1 MIRPNNPE
9 IDVDELMA
17 RVRTEAALI
26 RAAGPL
32 DEAGAGLDERT
43 ARRVA
48 RAVERYHV
56 VWSLLDSA
64 VRKNMPR
71 REWPQ
76 RLRFLTRFGPLARA
90 GLRAWNYLFKEQ
102 REKDAVILQALREL
116 AAMQLPVGEY
126 ALEVGGALE
135 RGLDQSLRRDALL
148 RADFDALGSAE
159 RPAPPAVG
167 AAFSANAAG
176 RSSRDDALYLAIEDR
191 FRGSRALIAERLAA
205 YVPLLAG
212 NGTVTPATPVLDL
225 GAGRGEFV
233 AVLGAAGLAARG
245 VDANAVAVAEGRMRD
260 LPVETGDLFDVLRA
274 APDAAFGAVTAIHV
288 IEHLPFEGVVGLI
301 RESLRVLV
309 PGGMLLLETPNPA
322 NLVVAAKTF
331 YYDPTHRAPV
341 PAELTQLVVEALGFT
356 EVRILELH
364 PADAAR
370 VNDPSPLG
378 TRFDELFAGPQ
389 DYAIVARSPSA

>member
-9 IDVDELMA
+9 IDVDELMQ
-17 RVRTEAALI
+17 RVRSEADLMRAGGALGEAA
-26 RAAGPL
+26 
-32 DEAGAGLDERT
+32 AGLDDRT

-48 RAVERYHV
+48 RSLERYHV

-64 VRKNMPR
+64 VRKNLPR

-76 RLRFLTRFGPLARA
+76 RLRLLTRFGPLARA

-116 AAMQLPVGEY
+116 AVVGKC
-126 ALEVGGALE
+126 ALEASVALE

-148 RADFDALGSAE
+148 RADLDALGSAG
-159 RPAPPAVG
+159 RPVPRAACGESPAVIVP
-167 AAFSANAAG
+167 
-176 RSSRDDALYLAIEDR
+176 RDSRDDALYLAIEDR
-191 FRGSRALIAERLAA
+191 FRGSRALIADRLAA

-212 NGTVTPATPVLDL
+212 NGTVTPAKPVLDL

-260 LPVETGDLFDVLRA
+260 LPVETGDLFDVLGA
-274 APDAAFGAVTAIHV
+274 APAASFGAVTAIHV

-309 PGGMLLLETPNPA
+309 PGGILLLETPNPS
-322 NLVVAAKTF
+322 NLLVAAKTF